1 MAYLEILA
9 LELEE
14 PSEGMRPSGAR
25 VTTDSYFPTNWPML
39 GLSSFQNA
47 FPNGNCLCRTYPI
60 DSLCCHHDRI
70 WITEQLNR
78 LWWSVLT
85 VNVSEIK
92 ILDILWTIHFMNV
105 EYSHWTMSLQFP
117 WWLPHLRQTKN
128 FSSKRRRI
136 LNGYRKDIGKSL
148 RFLNSTLK
156 KLKHAL
162 KSHLYMVIILMQSV

>member
-14 PSEGMRPSGAR
+14 PSEGMRPPGAR
-25 VTTDSYFPTNWPML
+25 VTTDSYFTNWPML

-60 DSLCCHHDRI
+60 DEFQLSSWST

-85 VNVSEIK
+85 VNVPEIK

-117 WWLPHLRQTKN
+117 WWLPHLRQSKN

-148 RFLNSTLK
+148 RFLEFNIKK